1 MKKILLILPVFLV
14 MLLISCGKSP
24 QEKIVGK
31 WIDEEQGWGLLITA
45 DGKVKEIVVGETGGT
60 EGTWELND
68 KEPFVFKILED
79 GELQVTID
87 LTFINDDEVQVQFDS
102 KGLGEIIVIKLEKD
116 NL

>member
-1 MKKILLILPVFLV
+1 

-79 GELQVTID
+79 GEFQIAFNI
-87 LTFINDDEVQVQFDS
+87 TFINDDEVEFESQ
-102 KGLGEIIVIKLEKD
+102 GGGEKILLKLKKS
-116 NL
+116 N

>member
-1 MKKILLILPVFLV
+1 

-45 DGKVKEIVVGETGGT
+45 DGKVKEIVVGETGGTEGT

-102 KGLGEIIVIKLEKD
+102 KGLGEIIVIKLKKD

>member
-1 MKKILLILPVFLV
+1 MLIGILFLSIMFLV
-14 MLLISCGKSP
+14 SCSKSP

-31 WIDEEQGWGLLITA
+31 WIDKEGSGLLITA
-45 DGKVKEIVVGETGGT
+45 DGNIKEIEDREIRGS
-60 EGTWELND
+60 EGTWELNY

-102 KGLGEIIVIKLEKD
+102 KGLGKIIVFKLEKD